1 MCNAPSKYSAVITGA
16 GAYVPEK
23 VMTNE
28 EWSKIVDTNDEWIT
42 TRTGIKTRHF
52 ASEGVYTSHLA
63 INAGRQA
70 IEDAG
75 VNPED
80 IDLLIVATIC
90 PDRPLPSTA
99 CFVQH
104 GLGLTNAACFDLV
117 AACSGFVYAL
127 DTAKQYILAGS
138 AKRVLV
144 IGAETMSRIIDW
156 QDRSSCVLFG
166 DGAGAVV
173 VERVEE
179 QGKGI
184 LSSIIGANG
193 GLADL
198 LRIETGGT
206 AEPLTH
212 DNLDERRQYVKMEGN
227 VVFKHA
233 VRSMSEVATKAVK
246 AAGLELSDINWLVPH
261 QANTRII
268 DAVGRQLGIDSSK
281 VVVNIQKVGNTTA
294 ASIPLALKEAVTDG
308 RIKKGD
314 NILIVAFGAGLTWG
328 SSVFR
333 WEK

>member
-1 MCNAPSKYSAVITGA
+1 MCNAGPQYSAVITGA

-28 EWSKIVDTNDEWIT
+28 EWSKLVDTNDEWIT

-70 IEDAG
+70 LEDAG
-75 VNPED
+75 VKPED

-99 CFVQH
+99 SFVQA
-104 GLGLTNAACFDLV
+104 GLGLVNAGAFDLV

-127 DTAKQYILAGS
+127 DNAKQYILSGS

-156 QDRSSCVLFG
+156 QDRASCVIFG

-173 VERVEE
+173 LERVEE
-179 QGKGI
+179 PGKGI
-184 LSSIIGANG
+184 LSSMIGANG
-193 GLADL
+193 NLAEL

-212 DNLDERRQYVKMEGN
+212 ENLDQRRQYVKMEGN

-233 VRSMSEVATKAVK
+233 VRCMSDVATKAVK

-281 VVVNIQKVGNTTA
+281 VVVNIHKVGNTTA